1 VRSTGS
7 EYAAGH
13 FSFFCWN
20 LDDGNLA
27 SAVAVYALG
36 VGVVEWILVRITY
49 FVVIS
54 TSSYATQWGVM
65 IRGAA
70 CHYNSGNPVMS
81 WFCGR
86 HY

>member
-1 VRSTGS
+1 MACIISVRGTGS

-13 FSFFCWN
+13 FSFFS

-27 SAVAVYALG
+27 SAVILWAVYALG

-54 TSSYATQWGVM
+54 TSS
-65 IRGAA
+65 
-70 CHYNSGNPVMS
+70 
-81 WFCGR
+81 
-86 HY
+86 